1 MAEIDDILDF
11 FNKSNFRSDD
21 IKEVVTEALLPY
33 FLDSNTISEYW
44 TTPEFLNFF
53 SFLITYGSDINVES
67 DLLEVLSQ
75 YRKAFLVDEQASFTV
90 LNNSFTNFSNLE
102 NSLSSLK
109 SRNKSSFLAKINS
122 VDTLEKDDI
131 YDLLSEIVD
140 YIGKTIDLSITPYTK
155 ELWAM
160 ISIHSKKSVDFKKI
174 KEMKFGV
181 VVQNIIDSRN
191 LNFICFP
198 GSLKIKISEWRNM
211 SYHHS
216 YSISDSSINC
226 SFKNLQITLT
236 LEELSQQLHSIV
248 RTLNILYVARLIIYF
263 ENINKFYKYKSLNDI
278 NQVDLIDRVLESGLR
293 TGLLTQQFK
302 LEKIEKIEDCVT
314 MTILDLTLKDIDED
328 VDKFRRIHSSQF
340 LLQVWSH
347 YKSDKVQV
355 NYSTI
360 NNGVCF
366 SSSIE
371 SKWCKQF
378 NEGVIT
384 TEELIYKTVFKDGS
398 QNF

>member
-11 FNKSNFRSDD
+11 LNKNNFRSDD
-21 IKEVVTEALLPY
+21 IKESVIEELLPY
-33 FLDSNTISEYW
+33 FLDSNTIREYW
-44 TTPEFLNFF
+44 TTPEFLNVF
-53 SFLITYGSDINVES
+53 SFLITYGSDINIES

-75 YRKAFLVDEQASFTV
+75 YRNAFLVDEQNSFKV

-109 SRNKSSFLAKINS
+109 SRNYSSFLAKINS
-122 VDTLEKDDI
+122 VDILEKDDI

-140 YIGKTIDLSITPYTK
+140 YIGKIIDLAITPYTK

-160 ISIHSKKSVDFKKI
+160 ISIRSKKSVDFKKI

-216 YSISDSSINC
+216 YNISYGSINC

-278 NQVDLIDRVLESGLR
+278 NQVDLIDRVLQSGLR
-293 TGLLTQQFK
+293 TGLLSQQFK

-314 MTILDLTLKDIDED
+314 MTVLDLTLKDIDED

-366 SSSIE
+366 SSSLE

-384 TEELIYKTVFKDGS
+384 TEELVYKIVFKDDS
-398 QNF
+398 QTF